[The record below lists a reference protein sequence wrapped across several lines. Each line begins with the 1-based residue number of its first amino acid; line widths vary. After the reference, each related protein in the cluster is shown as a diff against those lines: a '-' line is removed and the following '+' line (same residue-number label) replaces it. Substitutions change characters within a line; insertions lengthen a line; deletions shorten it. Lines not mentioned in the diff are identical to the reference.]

1 LAGWACASR
10 SIICLPPSDERGGRS
25 DWRLLFFVMLH
36 LRESTIQFE
45 SVRKMG
51 SPSLYFSNRS
61 QNRAAGSLLSRAA
74 TVLALLLGANA
85 LAAELKVIAPNA
97 VKESVSEIAAHFERE
112 SGHRIAFAW
121 GGSEAIYRRIA
132 AGEVF
137 DVVLNTAQ
145 NIDRQAADEKLVAGS
160 RTDFAKSGVG
170 VAVRAGLPRPDVST
184 VAGLREALL
193 NAGSIAISSGPSGR
207 HLESLFRRLDVSD
220 QIKHKIKQPPSGA
233 QIGDL
238 LARGDAELGFQ
249 QISELL
255 HAPGVDFL
263 GPLPAEIQNYTV
275 WSAGVHVSSP
285 SPDIGRAFIEALG
298 SPEALSSIKKTG
310 MAPM

>member
-1 LAGWACASR
+1 
-10 SIICLPPSDERGGRS
+10 
-25 DWRLLFFVMLH
+25 M
-36 LRESTIQFE
+36 
-45 SVRKMG
+45 
-51 SPSLYFSNRS
+51 
-61 QNRAAGSLLSRAA
+61 
-74 TVLALLLGANA
+74 VLALLLGANA
-85 LAAELKVIAPNA
+85 LAADLKVIAPNA
-97 VKESVSEIAAHFERE
+97 VKESVSEIAARFERE
-112 SGHRIAFAW
+112 SGHRITFAW
-121 GGSEAIYRRIA
+121 GGSEAIYKRIA
-132 AGEVF
+132 AGEMF

-170 VAVRAGLPRPDVST
+170 VAVRAGLPRPDIST
-184 VAGLREALL
+184 VTGLREALI
-193 NAGSIAISSGPSGR
+193 NASSIAISSGASGR
-207 HLESLFRRLDVSD
+207 YLESLFRRLDVSD

-238 LARGDAELGFQ
+238 LARGDAEIGFQ
-249 QISELL
+249 QITELL

-285 SPDIGRAFIEALG
+285 SPAIGRAFIEALG
-298 SPEALSSIKKTG
+298 SPEALLSIKKTG